1 MLLYNYGMIWRKV
14 LQIIFLTLVLLIAT
28 GCQTTEPSENSP
40 LPSATMTTAVST
52 QPTTAPST
60 DTPLPPPPTSPP
72 PSTATAVPLQPTAT
86 VEEATAVPPTATP
99 INIPG
104 LITAPFAENVNP
116 LTGEVV
122 DDPAVLQQRPI
133 AIKITN
139 GPANVR
145 PQAGIGRADLLFEHL
160 TEGGITRFTA
170 VFHSKI
176 PLLAGPIRSARLI
189 DFEIPRMYDA
199 AFGFSGSVGLIKL
212 RFEESDLFNQVI
224 SPDYGHGGYF
234 RMENP
239 DVQPWN
245 TMFTNPPTLLEM
257 LTDRGDNRP
266 PQFANSMSFHPEVI
280 NARSPARNFEIYY
293 PATSAAWFFS
303 NGRYLR
309 WSDGE
314 AHLDAS
320 TNTQL
325 SFRNVVII
333 AANHVDTD
341 IIEDTNGSPSIE
353 IQIWGEGPAS
363 VFRDGVRIDGR
374 WHRTDPSHM
383 LTFTDLEG
391 NPLALGPGNTF
402 FHLVPLGFDRLYVT
416 E

>member
-1 MLLYNYGMIWRKV
+1 M
-14 LQIIFLTLVLLIAT
+14 
-28 GCQTTEPSENSP
+28 
-40 LPSATMTTAVST
+40 
-52 QPTTAPST
+52 
-60 DTPLPPPPTSPP
+60 PP
-72 PSTATAVPLQPTAT
+72 
-86 VEEATAVPPTATP
+86 PPTATP
-99 INIPG
+99 PTTDEPTPVGTITVTAVSPTVAPSIEG
-104 LITAPFAENVNP
+104 LINPATMPNVNP

-122 DDPAVLQQRPI
+122 NDPAILQQRPI

-145 PQAGIGRADLLFEHL
+145 PQSGIGRADLLFEHL

-170 VFHSKI
+170 VFHGTI
-176 PLLAGPIRSARLI
+176 PQLAGPIRSARLI

-199 AFGFSGSVGLIKL
+199 AFGFSGSVGPTKV
-212 RFEESDLFNQVI
+212 RFQESDLFAQVI

-239 DVQPWN
+239 NPEVAAWN

-257 LTDRGDNRP
+257 LDERGENRP
-266 PQFANSMSFHPEVI
+266 PQFGNNMVFHEQVI
-280 NARSPARNFEIYY
+280 NESNPATEFELYY
-293 PATSAAWFFS
+293 PATSAYWLFN

-314 AHLDAS
+314 PHLDGS
-320 TNTQL
+320 TNAQL
-325 SFRNVVII
+325 SFRNVVVVS
-333 AANHVDTD
+333 ANHVDTL

-353 IQIWGEGPAS
+353 IQIWGEGPVT

-374 WHRTDPSHM
+374 WTRTDPAHM
-383 LTFTDLEG
+383 LTFTDMEG
-391 NPLALGPGNTF
+391 NPLPLAPGNTF
-402 FHLVPLGFDRLYVT
+402 FHMVPLGFDRLYVT